1 MAFNPAAET
10 ARYIDSLGPE
20 ALQKAA
26 DYTSASHWMSLW
38 GLLAS
43 AVVTWIIVRLGIL
56 DKVSAKLEK
65 RGWSLRTWLVGFT
78 YFIS

>member
-65 RGWSLRTWLVGFT
+65 RGWSLRT
-78 YFIS
+78 